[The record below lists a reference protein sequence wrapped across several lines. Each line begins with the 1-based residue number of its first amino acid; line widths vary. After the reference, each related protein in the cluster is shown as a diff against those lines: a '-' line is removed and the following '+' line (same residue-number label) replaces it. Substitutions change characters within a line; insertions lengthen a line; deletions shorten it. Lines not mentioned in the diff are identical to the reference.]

1 MVNARGRIPA
11 LALGALVLL
20 GTACAREGEE
30 EAPVPAGD
38 QVPVVADSMIEVQV
52 QASLDADPRLD
63 RDDIRVEAHSVDQEV
78 TLVGSVPTRLEMS
91 IARANAQSVLG
102 VKRVLIDSLVVESE
116 MRGRASATENVP
128 GAAPDTASGTSP

>member
-1 MVNARGRIPA
+1 MVNARGRFPA

-20 GTACAREGEE
+20 ATACAQGGEE
-30 EAPVPAGD
+30 EAPAPAGD
-38 QVPVVADSMIEVQV
+38 QVPAVADSVIEVQV

-63 RDDIRVEAHSVDQEV
+63 RDDVRVQAHSVEQEV
-78 TLVGSVPTRLEMS
+78 TLVGTVPTRLEMS

-128 GAAPDTASGTSP
+128 GATPDTATGTSP

>member
-11 LALGALVLL
+11 LTLGALVLIA
-20 GTACAREGEE
+20 TACAQGGEE
-30 EAPVPAGD
+30 EAPAPAGD
-38 QVPVVADSMIEVQV
+38 DVPVVADSVIEIQV

-63 RDDIRVEAHSVDQEV
+63 RDDVRVEAHSVEQEV

-116 MRGRASATENVP
+116 MRGQASATETMG
-128 GAAPDTASGTSP
+128 GAPPDTASGTNP